1 MTLNPDESVEEVAAR
16 SRLAAALQRLGH
28 ALVGHRIDRA
38 LADRITSVASG
49 FEREVTARTVRNRIA
64 EVSASERF
72 MASDGWEP
80 IGTDGEPMELFRD
93 SVVSGST
100 NPMGI
105 GLQARRVGD
114 AVEAV
119 ASLGAAFEGAPG
131 RAHGG
136 VIAAVLD
143 ETMGYVLP
151 VVGTIAYTA
160 NLNIDY
166 IGPAPLHEELRFTAR
181 LRDRAGRKLWIEARG
196 DSAAG
201 TFVRAE
207 GLFLAIDRSHFAQG
221 APDV

>member
-1 MTLNPDESVEEVAAR
+1 MNPDESPDEVVAR
-16 SRLAAALQRLGH
+16 SRLAGALQRLGH
-28 ALVGHRIDRA
+28 GLVGHRIDRG
-38 LADRITSVASG
+38 LADRITTVV
-49 FEREVTARTVRNRIA
+49 EDIEQEVITRPARSRAA
-64 EVSASERF
+64 EVSASARF
-72 MASDGWEP
+72 TDTEWEP
-80 IGTDGEPMELFRD
+80 IGADGEPMELFRD

-151 VVGTIAYTA
+151 VVGTLAYTA

-166 IGPAPLHEELRFTAR
+166 IAPAPLHEELRFTAR

-196 DSAAG
+196 DSASG

-221 APDV
+221 AADA